1 MVCLVL
7 ALRLQTLEADVERTQ
22 FVHIVRTLELAVASE
37 AIVLDARG
45 DAAGLR
51 ALAGSNPMALL
62 RPPPA
67 NYRGEIDGKT
77 PGAEIPGSWGFD
89 LRSRE
94 LVYVPRV
101 ARDSSSASTS
111 HVVARFKLRATQ
123 TDDESARYE
132 PERTGDH
139 ALRLV
144 AVEVPPW
151 LDDPDAA
158 PRMLP

>member
-1 MVCLVL
+1 
-7 ALRLQTLEADVERTQ
+7 LRLQTLEADVERTQ